1 MRRLAA
7 FEFSLLVPKFASN
20 FSLLNFSNHV
30 LSKWSKDR
38 EREDKRKEDVRKRN
52 VFLKKHK

>member
-52 VFLKKHK
+52 VFLKKT